1 MTKSQNNCSSSA
13 IFVSSKMKI
22 LAKSMGLGVGVGRS
36 GGSVAY
42 VLSLK
47 TTAALQQAAKSLA
60 THHHSFLSE
69 THLFF
74 LVLLLL
80 IGCFCLSVGLSFPP
94 YVFVCLCVCVHM
106 CVYMCMFMHTCLR
119 VCENA
124 MTRSCCIYSHCFDLH
139 QRPHSLMVYMLTLKG
154 KQGLHILRIIL

>member
-1 MTKSQNNCSSSA
+1 MTKSQNNRSSSA

-22 LAKSMGLGVGVGRS
+22 LAKSMDSV

-47 TTAALQQAAKSLA
+47 TTAALRQAAKSLA

-69 THLFF
+69 THFFF

-80 IGCFCLSVGLSFPP
+80 IGCFCLSVGLSLPP

-106 CVYMCMFMHTCLR
+106 CVFMCMFMHTCLR

-124 MTRSCCIYSHCFDLH
+124 MTTRSCYIYSHCFDLH